1 MVNLERVQEA
11 RKLMV
16 EAIMLEK
23 HAPRDAH
30 FKFMLAVESFDI
42 FLEAVPDG
50 PRFHDLV
57 YVTLHGHHRL
67 PHFALTCVR
76 VVRCG
81 SGCRA

>member
-23 HAPRDAH
+23 RAPLDAH

-42 FLEAVPDG
+42 FLQAVPDG

-57 YVTLHGHHRL
+57 YVTVHAHIAFPTSL
-67 PHFALTCVR
+67 
-76 VVRCG
+76 
-81 SGCRA
+81 

>member
-1 MVNLERVQEA
+1 
-11 RKLMV
+11 
-16 EAIMLEK
+16 MLEK
-23 HAPRDAH
+23 RAPLDAH

-42 FLEAVPDG
+42 FLQAVPDG

-57 YVTLHGHHRL
+57 YVTVHGHHRL

-76 VVRCG
+76 VVRYG